1 MAPDDDEYVIEQ
13 RRGGL
18 VHEAPFSAESL
29 LASMGYADG
38 LPDDKPLVFVMVD
51 QQTGEAHVMAIQD
64 DGDEYVGGPLGF
76 SISLTGGIT
85 FTSNGPTLG
94 WSATVET
101 ADTVYATA
109 STAPDSHRSTSQTA
123 STATKSR
130 GTPYRPQGRTRAP
143 VLTTAPIHRRRHRA
157 RPYARRSCTRG
168 ASTSTVDPPRPA
180 ASVPLI
186 RSPRLSILNKGVTAI
201 K

>member
-1 MAPDDDEYVIEQ
+1 MAEH
-13 RRGGL
+13 RRQLLERRLERDRAAVEAHLEAAKKAAAHVAL
-18 VHEAPFSAESL
+18 VAEASRNTNSAAVAALSLQVENMMAATAQTIANMANTMQAVHAQNLYLQTALSNVVAQAES
-29 LASMGYADG
+29 
-38 LPDDKPLVFVMVD
+38 
-51 QQTGEAHVMAIQD
+51 T
-64 DGDEYVGGPLGF
+64 
-76 SISLTGGIT
+76 
-85 FTSNGPTLG
+85 
-94 WSATVET
+94 
-101 ADTVYATA
+101 TA

-186 RSPRLSILNKGVTAI
+186 RSPRLSILDKGATAI
-201 K
+201 D